1 MDTVLLVLIAV
12 LAIGGAFFVLVS
24 ALAMLRV
31 ADGLSRINVLSP
43 ATGIG
48 LPAIVVAAFIH
59 DLQIHGFDVFDLIKT
74 LVAIAGFIILSSVAS
89 NTLGRAAYR
98 SGCPLDPATEPN
110 ELAQRPPETYDKL
123 P

>member
-1 MDTVLLVLIAV
+1 MDIVLLALIAV
-12 LAIGGAFFVLVS
+12 LSIGGAFFVLVS

-31 ADGLSRINVLSP
+31 GDGLSRVNVLSP

-48 LPAIVVAAFIH
+48 LPAIVTAAFIH
-59 DLQIHGFDVFDLIKT
+59 DLQMHGFDVFDLVKT

-89 NTLGRAAYR
+89 NTLGRATYR
-98 SGCPLDPATEPN
+98 SGCPLDPDTHPN
-110 ELAQRPPETYDKL
+110 ELAERPPGTHRDL